1 MSQQTVRA
9 AKSISYE
16 GLDAAFE
23 QNETIKSNLLLEIQF
38 LRAQQKDS
46 DEIVAKFA
54 QAASIEE
61 HLSEV
66 CAQKGLREN
75 FFVHRWSAA
84 SCWAGAFNFYR
95 ALELCDELLA
105 QADLPE
111 RLRQRIQQYS
121 LTMRARRARL
131 NEEIAETA
139 EVAMAA

>member
-1 MSQQTVRA
+1 MSQQT
-9 AKSISYE
+9 AKGISYE

-23 QNETIKSNLLLEIQF
+23 QDESIKSNLLLEIQF
-38 LRAQQKDS
+38 LRAQQKDA
-46 DEIVAKFA
+46 DEIAAKFA
-54 QAASIEE
+54 QAANIEE

-84 SCWAGAFNFYR
+84 SCWAGASNFYR

-105 QADLPE
+105 QADLPD
-111 RLRQRIQQYS
+111 RLRQRILQYS
-121 LTMRARRARL
+121 MTIRARRARL
-131 NEEIAETA
+131 NEEIAETE